1 MSNIDDKF
9 DFPCG
14 KPGVSG
20 LIDAMNSHM
29 ESSGRSDAV
38 TMLWIGYLNALQEW
52 GMLHHLESERSPEF
66 NTIYWELRSHLPDIG
81 YLESND
87 MFAGEQRPAEEKNEM
102 IELMAKER
110 LRYPERNRRN
120 LKGTPSLGD

>member
-52 GMLHHLESERSPEF
+52 DVDALDVIGNATKRCVV
-66 NTIYWELRSHLPDIG
+66 LRHIDLLADHI
-81 YLESND
+81 
-87 MFAGEQRPAEEKNEM
+87 
-102 IELMAKER
+102 
-110 LRYPERNRRN
+110 
-120 LKGTPSLGD
+120 